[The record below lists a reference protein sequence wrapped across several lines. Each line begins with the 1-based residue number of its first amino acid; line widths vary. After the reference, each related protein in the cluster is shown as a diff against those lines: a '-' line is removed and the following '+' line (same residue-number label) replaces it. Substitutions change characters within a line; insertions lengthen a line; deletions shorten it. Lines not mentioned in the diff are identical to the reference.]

1 MEKKFL
7 YLLIVILSSSCFEKI
22 QSMDKAAD
30 SVAVVVPNLELYT
43 LTNKNG
49 LTMTVTNF
57 GGRIVTL
64 LVPDKNGQMD
74 DVVLGYDSLEK
85 YLTNGG
91 VYGAMIG
98 RFGNRIAKGKFK
110 VDGVEYQL
118 AINNGINSLHGG
130 PKGFHNQFWQTV
142 PIKNNESDALE
153 LRYKSV
159 DGEEGYP
166 GTLDVKVVY
175 TLTDQNEVVID
186 YEATTDKPTIL
197 NLTNHSFFNLAG
209 EGVGDVL
216 AHQFIINADFFTP
229 VDDGLIPTGE
239 IKSVKGTPFDFLT
252 QHSVG
257 ERING
262 DHEQLKL
269 GKGYDHN
276 WVLNKKEVGSLTL
289 AATVTEPTS
298 GRMMEVL
305 TTEPGMQFYTG
316 NFMNGKDIGKSGN
329 AYTLRSAF
337 CLETQHFPDSPN
349 HDNFPNTL
357 LRPGDTYKT
366 KTIYKFGVVK

>member
-1 MEKKFL
+1 
-7 YLLIVILSSSCFEKI
+7 
-22 QSMDKAAD
+22 MDKATD
-30 SVAVVVPNLELYT
+30 SLAVATSPELELYT

-49 LTMTVTNF
+49 IVMTVTNF

-64 LVPDKNGQMD
+64 LVPDKNGKMN
-74 DVVLGYDSLEK
+74 DVVLGYDSLQK
-85 YLTNGG
+85 YLKSGG
-91 VYGAMIG
+91 VYGAVIG
-98 RFGNRIAKGKFK
+98 RYGNRIAKGKFK
-110 VDGVEYQL
+110 VDGTEYQL
-118 AINNGINSLHGG
+118 AVNNGINSLHGG
-130 PKGFHNQFWQTV
+130 PKGFHNQFWQTMPV
-142 PIKNNESDALE
+142 KNGESDALE

-166 GTLDVKVVY
+166 GRLDVKVTY
-175 TLTDQNEVVID
+175 TLTNQNEVVID

-209 EGVGDVL
+209 EGVGDIL
-216 AHQFIINADFFTP
+216 AHQFIIYADSFTP

-262 DHEQLKL
+262 DHEQLKF

-276 WVLNKKEVGSLTL
+276 WVLNKKESGSLTL

-298 GRMMEVL
+298 GRVMEVL

-316 NFMNGKDIGKSGN
+316 NFMNGKDIGKSGKP
-329 AYTLRSAF
+329 YTYRSAF

-349 HDNFPNTL
+349 HDNFPSTI
-357 LRPGDTYKT
+357 LRQGETYAT